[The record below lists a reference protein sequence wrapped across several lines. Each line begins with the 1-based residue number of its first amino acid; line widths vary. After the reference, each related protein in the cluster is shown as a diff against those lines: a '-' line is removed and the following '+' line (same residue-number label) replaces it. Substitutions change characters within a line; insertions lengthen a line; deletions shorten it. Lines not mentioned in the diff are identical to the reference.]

1 MVMDRNEQQE
11 NTQRQTANLT
21 ADAAAAS
28 AMSSSTVVG
37 VTEVYWRW
45 SLSWVSVPGTKQQD
59 FYAAFPKWWS
69 YGILSHQIVIF

>member
-37 VTEVYWRW
+37 VTEVY
-45 SLSWVSVPGTKQQD
+45 
-59 FYAAFPKWWS
+59 
-69 YGILSHQIVIF
+69 